1 MDLQKTLTNAGRK
14 LAPGLAATYDV
25 LKNAQDT
32 YNDMSTYNQDKV
44 KQRIKEDAL
53 NRIDNKMANLKVSS
67 QKNYKMSREVRP
79 KSNDFSSSAA
89 RNRGLSNDYYGRYL
103 KDMDERGKLR
113 EARDWLSSTN
123 NTWNNE
129 KTSIQ
134 QNLATKWRKI
144 IQTLNDVASDI
155 VNSPE
160 FQYAKDSWQFQEMAR
175 INADNHIWP
184 AWENVVYNLNTYQR
198 TSPNWLDK
206 WTSANSL
213 NKAVDEYNK
222 MLEMYWN
229 NTTWWPKNN
238 EWKFYWQDY
247 MRYQD
252 NKNWPIQYEYT
263 VGWDK
268 WNAILWW
275 QRYEKQEFKFQTT
288 SWTDLIKQMKDLTK
302 QYNNQLELRKQNR
315 QKRNEFVQKWQE
327 NSKEAKAF
335 LDEYFKYN
343 NQATETLN
351 TLRIARDS
359 YMNLVN
365 SYKK

>member
-1 MDLQKTLTNAGRK
+1 MATNNNLPLIARGPNWWFVSPY
-14 LAPGLAATYDV
+14 LNSV
-25 LKNAQDT
+25 WQSIN
-32 YNDMSTYNQDKV
+32 NW
-44 KQRIKEDAL
+44 IKETSR
-53 NRIDNKMANLKVSS
+53 RINI
-67 QKNYKMSREVRP
+67 P
-79 KSNDFSSSAA
+79 
-89 RNRGLSNDYYGRYL
+89 
-103 KDMDERGKLR
+103 
-113 EARDWLSSTN
+113 
-123 NTWNNE
+123 
-129 KTSIQ
+129 
-134 QNLATKWRKI
+134 QNLDKIWRKI
-144 IQTLNDVASDI
+144 VQTYNNVI
-155 VNSPE
+155 NSPE
-160 FQYAKDSWQFQEMAR
+160 AQFIKDSWQLQQMAQV
-175 INADNHIWP
+175 NADNHIWP
-184 AWENVVYNLNTYQR
+184 AFQRVVDNMNRYYR
-198 TSPNWLDK
+198 TSPGWSDR
-206 WTSANSL
+206 WASASDIT
-213 NKAVDEYNK
+213 KAVDEYNK
-222 MLEMYWN
+222 MLEQYWA

-343 NQATETLN
+343 NQATDTLN
-351 TLRIARDS
+351 ILRTARDS

-365 SYKK
+365 SYRK